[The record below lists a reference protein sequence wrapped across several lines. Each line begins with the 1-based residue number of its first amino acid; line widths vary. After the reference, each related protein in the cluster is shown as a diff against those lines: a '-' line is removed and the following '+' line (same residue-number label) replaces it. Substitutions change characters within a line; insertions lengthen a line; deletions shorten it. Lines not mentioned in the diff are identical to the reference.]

1 MYEKGQSDSDSSSE
15 DHFTEEGYDTRH
27 VVYSKVFRPLE
38 EIMKSLKGTC
48 QFYSSGTR
56 QLPMPTIKVE
66 GVDRLSFPIPAAQV
80 QQLVAQ
86 AVRAPFGR
94 GEETVTDLSVRKV
107 WQLSPKTVAITGE
120 HWNAAMTEI
129 LRKVRKLGGSFG
141 GKILTTERFFLLTM
155 PESCFSLFSVVVLA
169 QR

>member
-1 MYEKGQSDSDSSSE
+1 
-15 DHFTEEGYDTRH
+15 
-27 VVYSKVFRPLE
+27 
-38 EIMKSLKGTC
+38 
-48 QFYSSGTR
+48 
-56 QLPMPTIKVE
+56 MPTIKVE